1 MGQPKEKPTVEQV
14 LKLVEELTAEE
25 REQVQQALNV
35 RAIRERLIQ
44 AEESI
49 ARGEGIPAEVV
60 LAELKE
66 RAEARLRKSQS

>member
-25 REQVQQALNV
+25 REQIQQALNV

-49 ARGEGIPAEVV
+49 ARGEGIPAEEAFAQ
-60 LAELKE
+60 L
-66 RAEARLRKSQS
+66 EARYKQRKDNA